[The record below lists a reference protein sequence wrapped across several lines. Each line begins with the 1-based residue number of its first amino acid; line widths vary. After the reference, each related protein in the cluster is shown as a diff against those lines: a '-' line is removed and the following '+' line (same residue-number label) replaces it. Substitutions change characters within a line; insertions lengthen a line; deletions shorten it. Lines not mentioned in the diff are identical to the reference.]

1 MRTQL
6 TILTLVLTGIISTL
20 AFQSVSAQ
28 PSFIPVEAR
37 ISNANLLA
45 TPTPAQPPAQLNPGG
60 PPLSLTISMLCFC
73 LMLLLIIGVFVVGV
87 VVRNQNSKDHMKDGL

>member
-45 TPTPAQPPAQLNPGG
+45 APTPAQPPAQLNPGG

-73 LMLLLIIGVFVVGV
+73 FMLLLIIGVFVLGV
-87 VVRNQNSKDHMKDGL
+87 VVRNQDHKDHVND

>member
-6 TILTLVLTGIISTL
+6 IILTLVLTGIISML
-20 AFQSVSAQ
+20 AFQGVSAQ

-37 ISNANLLA
+37 LSNANLLT
-45 TPTPAQPPAQLNPGG
+45 TPTPAQPPAQPSPGG

>member
-28 PSFIPVEAR
+28 PSFIPLEAR

-45 TPTPAQPPAQLNPGG
+45 TPTPARQPAQLNPGG

-73 LMLLLIIGVFVVGV
+73 FMLLLIIGVFVVGV